1 MSADD
6 DRAAFVAWI
15 RDDGYLVPDAV
26 TPIEWD
32 DEGLPVYYTLHDGE
46 RRYLDGE
53 WHGWQ
58 AAIAAER
65 EAAAKVCDKAA
76 AESGAHLDALIAAGA
91 PDAMVEKA
99 RAVYEAEDCLA
110 AAIRAR
116 GAS

>member
-6 DRAAFVAWI
+6 DRAAFEKWAGARGLI
-15 RDDGYLVPDAV
+15 LSHEFRRDGRVWYLL
-26 TPIEWD
+26 D
-32 DEGLPVYYTLHDGE
+32 DTRH
-46 RRYLDGE
+46 R
-53 WHGWQ
+53 WAAWQ

>member
-6 DRAAFVAWI
+6 DRAAFEKWI
-15 RDDGYLVPDAV
+15 RDDGYLVSDAV

-32 DEGLPVYYTLHDGE
+32 DEGLPVYYTRADGV

-53 WHGWQ
+53 WHGWR

-65 EAAAKVCDKAA
+65 EACEKAV
-76 AESGAHLDALIAAGA
+76 LDAGGDNA
-91 PDAMVEKA
+91 D
-99 RAVYEAEDCLA
+99 YHA